1 MKNYVEKLRKYK
13 EDKKITTKVLS
24 DITGINYHTLSSW
37 FQNKGLPRG
46 KTKTLVLKF
55 FEKEKETQELN
66 SISEPCKSE
75 EVQENTVIT
84 KAKYNNKYE
93 IVKLESVEEIIDA
106 LNNEEVLIS
115 DNFLIKIEKG
125 IIVKYDLTMKPLFV
139 NPALDFNCS
148 YSVRRKKPIVLAVL
162 KRFKD
167 EEGNIWYVYKEDS
180 NFPLYEALNENS
192 GVLRDFNKNGK
203 SLNGEI
209 NLIEEI

>member
-13 EDKKITTKVLS
+13 EDKKITTRALS

-55 FEKEKETQELN
+55 FEKEESQTLN
-66 SISEPCKSE
+66 GVSEPCKSE